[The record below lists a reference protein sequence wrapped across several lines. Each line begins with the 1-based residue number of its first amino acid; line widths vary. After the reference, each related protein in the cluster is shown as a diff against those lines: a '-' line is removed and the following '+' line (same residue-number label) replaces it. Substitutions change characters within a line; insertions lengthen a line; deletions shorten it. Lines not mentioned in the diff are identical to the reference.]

1 MKIAVLKQRG
11 SKPGL
16 GQNFGRAT
24 LGLLAQALPY
34 WHFRG
39 VRKTVTLRLLVEPS
53 CMPELRKRHIGH

>member
-1 MKIAVLKQRG
+1 MKKVVLKQRG

-24 LGLLAQALPY
+24 PGLLAQALPY

-39 VRKTVTLRLLVEPS
+39 EHKIATLRLPVELS